1 LANAERIV
9 FIKYLIP
16 IIYFAKIL
24 PQEFFWSKFLNSQK
38 LYTFTTNEKFN
49 TMKKISMLTFIA
61 LIGLNVFA
69 QKTIV
74 NPKFSATTANYVKIT
89 KIELLDTATVIDFE
103 VTYFPK
109 WWINISSDK
118 TYIQNSNGGE
128 KLYVKSADGII
139 LNEKHWTPESGIN
152 NYTLYFPAMEKGIE
166 RIDYQAEWW
175 KIFDIALTEK
185 ESTSFIPKEIQGNWL
200 KTDGSNEW
208 TYGIYDDKVI
218 WKNKIWKNILLNTKG
233 KIYELTLK
241 DGTQQDKIYLQFEK
255 ENLLIGGSP
264 ENKQLFSKT
273 KTYKSTY
280 IIENDKEFS
289 LPVFNLDTAIY
300 KGYISGYHPKMG
312 STGMAY
318 VNDII
323 IHEQNS
329 CIITIE
335 PDGSFYCKVPMI
347 HPQEIYVRMLGM
359 SESVYLEPGKT
370 TFQYID
376 LSEYTSAY
384 KNQNHRNRRERKS
397 LFMGDVA
404 RVNSDLLA
412 MDTINYFNYDKTQ
425 KVILDMNG
433 NDYKTY
439 CLEILEKEQTA
450 LNEYEQNNQVSKKA
464 LQIKKMQI
472 PYRAHKNILSYNSS
486 KSYAYREKHKIPRD
500 QREIP
505 LEAEVFQPEYY
516 SFINASDLNN
526 PISLV
531 AGGAYNTLINRISFS
546 ESVRS
551 SYNVLRTRYKTP
563 TYVSKG
569 KPDTTIKV
577 DSVYLVDKKSKQIVQ
592 RFNGS
597 EYDQLESNK
606 MKTYFG
612 LDKGFATEIMFAQS
626 KCSTIK
632 GSQKPFS
639 AEVKDEIKAKISND
653 FIVNYLLQF
662 SDNKEKE
669 IEEKLAANK
678 YKTGYVVN
686 ETPKTEGDKLFDAI
700 MEKYKGKVVFVDFWA
715 TWCGPCIRGM
725 ETIKPLKEE
734 LKDESIEFVYITNP
748 SSPIDTWNM
757 MIPDIKGEHYRVE
770 QDQWNYMAAKFKIS
784 GIPHYVLVDK
794 NGIVVNDKV
803 YFASSNDE
811 LKKIFKEYLAK

>member
-1 LANAERIV
+1 
-9 FIKYLIP
+9 
-16 IIYFAKIL
+16 
-24 PQEFFWSKFLNSQK
+24 
-38 LYTFTTNEKFN
+38 
-49 TMKKISMLTFIA
+49 MKKILILTTLA
-61 LIGLNVFA
+61 LMIDLGTFG
-69 QKTIV
+69 QKTID
-74 NPKFSATTANYVKIT
+74 NPKFSATTANYVRIT
-89 KIELLDTATVIDFE
+89 KIELQDTATIIDFE
-103 VTYFPK
+103 VKFFPK
-109 WWINISSDK
+109 WWISISTDK

-128 KLYVKSADGII
+128 KLYLKRADGII

-152 NYTLYFPAMEKGIE
+152 VYTLYFPAIEKDVE
-166 RIDYQAEWW
+166 KIDYRADSWN
-175 KIFDIALTEK
+175 IFDIDLLEK
-185 ESTSFIPKEIQGNWL
+185 ETITFIPKEIQGNWL

-208 TYGIYDDKVI
+208 SFGIYDDKVI

-241 DGTQQDKIYLQFEK
+241 DETQQEKIYLQFEK

-264 ENKQLFSKT
+264 ENKQLYSKT

-280 IIENDKEFS
+280 IIENDKEYC
-289 LPVFNLDTAIY
+289 LPIFNIDTAIY

-323 IHEQNS
+323 IQEQNP
-329 CIITIE
+329 CLIAIE

-347 HPQEIYVRMLGM
+347 HPQEIYVRMLNM

-376 LSEYTSAY
+376 LSEYTSAF
-384 KNQNHRNRRERKS
+384 KNYNQRNKRERKS

-404 RVNSDLLA
+404 KVNSDLLA
-412 MDTINYFNYDKTQ
+412 MDTIDYFDYDKAQ
-425 KVILDMNG
+425 IAILDMNG
-433 NDYKTY
+433 NDYKAY
-439 CLEILEKEQTA
+439 RLEILIKEQEA
-450 LNEYEQNNQVSKKA
+450 LNLFVQNNQVSKKA
-464 LQIKKMQI
+464 LQIKEMKLI
-472 PYRAHKNILSYNSS
+472 YRAYENILSFNST
-486 KSYAYREKHKIPRD
+486 KSYAYRQKHKIPRE

-516 SFINASDLNN
+516 SFINANDLNN
-526 PISLV
+526 PISLA
-531 AGGAYNTLINRISFS
+531 AGVSYNSLINRIRFS
-546 ESVRS
+546 ESVRT
-551 SYNVLRTRYKTP
+551 SYRLIQVKHQI
-563 TYVSKG
+563 SKYDSIAQ
-569 KPDTTIKV
+569 KDT
-577 DSVYLVDKKSKQIVQ
+577 IVQ
-592 RFNGS
+592 IDSTFLEDPKTKKRIQISGKK
-597 EYDQLESNK
+597 EYEQMKANN

-612 LDKGFATEIMFAQS
+612 LDKGFATEIMFAQL
-626 KCSTIK
+626 KCNMIT

-639 AEVKDEIKAKISND
+639 EEDKDEIKAKISND

-686 ETPKTEGDKLFDAI
+686 ETPKTEGDKLFEAI

-715 TWCGPCIRGM
+715 TWCGPCRSGI
-725 ETIKPLKEE
+725 EKIKPLKEE
-734 LKDESIEFVYITNP
+734 LKDEAIEFVYITNP

-770 QDQWNYMAAKFKIS
+770 QDEWNYFASKFNIS

-794 NGIVVNDKV
+794 NGIVVKDKV
-803 YFASSNDE
+803 YFASTNEE
-811 LKKIFKEYLAK
+811 LKNILIEYLAK